1 MEMPTGQTLLNIAA
15 VLIAVVLGWTLLKAL
30 LRATFRLVAFGG
42 LALLAIAAIVWVWG
56 RLG

>member
-30 LRATFRLVAFGG
+30 LRAPFRLVAFGG

>member
-1 MEMPTGQTLLNIAA
+1 MDMPTGQTLLNIAA
-15 VLIAVVLGWTLLKAL
+15 ILVAVVLAWTLLKAL

-42 LALLAIAAIVWVWG
+42 LALLAVAAIVWIWG